1 MGYLPGALDGE
12 AGMTIAWCFP
22 GQGSQAVG
30 MGVAFADSSPA
41 AAAVFEEASAAFGG
55 DLLELCRSGPKELLD
70 QTEITQPALTTA
82 SLACLAAVREAGIEA
97 DVAIGHSAGEY
108 AALVAAGML
117 TVADAIRLTRARGEA
132 TAAAAART
140 PGAMAAIIGL
150 EDEQVEALCDG
161 IDGVWV
167 ANYNC
172 PGQIVVSGEDGAV
185 DRLLDAATDAGARR
199 ALKLAVSG
207 AFHSPLTATAADDLR
222 PALQAVT
229 FTPPTRNFFSTV
241 TCQNEDDTQLV
252 EILTAQ
258 LGAPVRFTQ
267 AIRALAA
274 DGVTHCIEVGPG
286 GVLAGLIRRID
297 RNLTTVAIAD
307 PDGLTKAREVLD
319 G

>member
-1 MGYLPGALDGE
+1 MR
-12 AGMTIAWCFP
+12 IAFCFP

-30 MGVAFADSSPA
+30 MGVAFADASAP
-41 AAAVFEEASAAFGG
+41 AAAVFAEASEAFGE
-55 DLLELCRSGPKELLD
+55 DLLELCRSGPQERLD

-82 SLACLAAVREAGIEA
+82 SVACLAAVREAGIDAE
-97 DVAIGHSAGEY
+97 VSIGHSAGEY
-108 AALVAAGML
+108 AALVAAGIL
-117 TVADAIRLTRARGEA
+117 SVGDAVRLTRARGEA

-150 EDEQVEALCDG
+150 EDAQVEAICDG
-161 IDGVWV
+161 IDGAYV

-172 PGQIVVSGEDGAV
+172 PGQVVISGAADAI
-185 DRLLDAATDAGARR
+185 DRAMEACTEAGARR

-207 AFHSPLTATAADDLR
+207 AFHSPLTAAAADDLR
-222 PALQAVT
+222 PALLAAT
-229 FTPPTRNFFSTV
+229 FAPPTGGFFSTV
-241 TCQNEDDTQLV
+241 TCQREDETGLV
-252 EILTAQ
+252 AILEDQ

-274 DGVTHCIEVGPG
+274 DGITHCVEVGPG

-297 RNLTTVAIAD
+297 RDLTAVSIAD
-307 PDGLTKAREVLD
+307 PDGLAKAREVLH

>member
-1 MGYLPGALDGE
+1 MRTAF
-12 AGMTIAWCFP
+12 CFP

-30 MGVAFADSSPA
+30 MGVAFAESSSA
-41 AAAVFEEASAAFGG
+41 AAAVFAEASEAFGD
-55 DLLELCRSGPKELLD
+55 DLLELCRSGPQERLD
-70 QTEITQPALTTA
+70 RTEITQPALTTA
-82 SLACLAAVREAGIEA
+82 SCACLAAVREAGIEA

-108 AALVAAGML
+108 AALVAAGIIGIG
-117 TVADAIRLTRARGEA
+117 DAVRLTRARGEA

-150 EDEQVEALCDG
+150 DDEQVEALCAG

-172 PGQIVVSGEDGAV
+172 PGQVVVSGESEAV
-185 DRLLDAATDAGARR
+185 ERLNAAATEAGARR
-199 ALKLAVSG
+199 ALTLAVSG
-207 AFHSPLTATAADDLR
+207 AFHSPLTAAAADDLR
-222 PALQAVT
+222 PVLAAASFAPPALG
-229 FTPPTRNFFSTV
+229 FFSTV
-241 TCQNEDDTQLV
+241 TCRLEDETGIAA
-252 EILTAQ
+252 ILEQQ

-274 DGVTHCIEVGPG
+274 DGVGTCIEVGPG

-297 RNLTTVAIAD
+297 RELTTLSIAD
-307 PDGLTKAREVLD
+307 PEGLAKALEVLH

>member
-1 MGYLPGALDGE
+1 MKTAF
-12 AGMTIAWCFP
+12 CFP

-30 MGVAFADSSPA
+30 MGVAFAEASAA
-41 AAAVFEEASAAFGG
+41 AAAVFVEASAAYGA

-82 SLACLAAVREAGIEA
+82 SLACLAAVREAGISA
-97 DVAIGHSAGEY
+97 DVSIGHSAGEY
-108 AALVAAGML
+108 AALVASGIL
-117 TVADAIRLTRARGEA
+117 SIGDAIRLTQARGVA

-140 PGAMAAIIGL
+140 LGAMAAVIGL
-150 EDEQVEALCDG
+150 EDAQVEALCDG

-172 PGQIVVSGEDGAV
+172 PGQVVVSGEHEAV
-185 DRLLDAATDAGARR
+185 DAFIEAATEAGARR

-207 AFHSPLTATAADDLR
+207 AFHSPLTAAAADDLR
-222 PALQAVT
+222 PALEATTFQA
-229 FTPPTRNFFSTV
+229 PTSGFFSTV
-241 TCQNEDDTQLV
+241 TCQGEDETAVID
-252 EILTAQ
+252 ILTSQ

-267 AIRALAA
+267 AVQSLASQ
-274 DGVTHCIEVGPG
+274 GVTEFIEVGPG

-297 RNLTTVAIAD
+297 RSCTTVTIGD
-307 PDGLTKAREVLD
+307 PEGLAKAQEVLPH

>member
-1 MGYLPGALDGE
+1 MK
-12 AGMTIAWCFP
+12 IAFCFP
-22 GQGSQAVG
+22 GQGSQSVG
-30 MGVAFADSSPA
+30 MGVAFAETSAA
-41 AAAVFEEASAAFGG
+41 AAAVFEQASAAFGS
-55 DLLELCRSGPKELLD
+55 DLLELCRTGPKERLD

-82 SLACLAAVREAGIEA
+82 SLACLAAVREAGIEGE
-97 DVAIGHSAGEY
+97 VAIGHSAGEY
-108 AALVAAGML
+108 AAIVAAGML
-117 TVADAIRLTRARGEA
+117 SVADAIRLTRARGEA

-140 PGAMAAIIGL
+140 PGSMAAIIGL
-150 EDEQVEALCDG
+150 DDDQVEALCAE

-172 PGQIVVSGEDGAV
+172 PGQIVVSGTDSAV
-185 DRLLDAATDAGARR
+185 EQLLESATAAGARR

-207 AFHSPLTATAADDLR
+207 AFHSPLTAAAADDLR
-222 PALQAVT
+222 PALEAVT
-229 FTPPTRNFFSTV
+229 FSSPTSAFFSTV
-241 TCQNEDDTQLV
+241 TCQQEDSTGLV
-252 EILTAQ
+252 EILTDQ

-297 RNLTTVAIAD
+297 RNLTTLAIAD
-307 PDGLTKAREVLD
+307 PEGLTKAREVLH

>member
-1 MGYLPGALDGE
+1 MR
-12 AGMTIAWCFP
+12 IAFCFP

-30 MGVAFADSSPA
+30 MGVAFADSSAP
-41 AAAVFEEASAAFGG
+41 AAAVFAEASEAFGE
-55 DLLELCRSGPKELLD
+55 DLLALCRSGPQERLD

-82 SLACLAAVREAGIEA
+82 SVACLAAVREAGIDAE
-97 DVAIGHSAGEY
+97 VSIGHSAGEY
-108 AALVAAGML
+108 AALVAAGIL
-117 TVADAIRLTRARGEA
+117 SVGDAVRLTRARGEA

-150 EDEQVEALCDG
+150 EDAQVEGICAD
-161 IDGVWV
+161 IDGAYV

-172 PGQIVVSGEDGAV
+172 PGQVVISGASDAI
-185 DRLLDAATDAGARR
+185 DRAMEACTEAGARR

-207 AFHSPLTATAADDLR
+207 AFHSPLTAAAADDLR
-222 PALQAVT
+222 PALLAAT
-229 FTPPTRNFFSTV
+229 FAAPTSGFFSTV
-241 TCQNEDDTQLV
+241 TCRREDETGLV
-252 EILTAQ
+252 QILEEQ

-274 DGVTHCIEVGPG
+274 DGITHCVEVGPG

-297 RNLTTVAIAD
+297 RDLTAVSIAD
-307 PDGLTKAREVLD
+307 PDGLAKAREVLH

>member
-1 MGYLPGALDGE
+1 MKTAF
-12 AGMTIAWCFP
+12 CFP

-30 MGVAFADSSPA
+30 MGVAFAEASPA
-41 AAAVFEEASAAFGG
+41 AAAVFDEASAAYGS

-82 SLACLAAVREAGIEA
+82 SLACLAAVREAGISA
-97 DVAIGHSAGEY
+97 DVSIGHSAGEY
-108 AALVAAGML
+108 AALVASGIL
-117 TVADAIRLTRARGEA
+117 SVGDAIRLTQARGVA
-132 TAAAAART
+132 TAAAAVRT
-140 PGAMAAIIGL
+140 PGAMAAVIGL
-150 EDEQVEALCDG
+150 EDAQVEALCDG

-172 PGQIVVSGEDGAV
+172 PGQVVVSGEHEAV
-185 DRLLDAATDAGARR
+185 DAFIEAATEAGARR

-207 AFHSPLTATAADDLR
+207 AFHSPLTAAAADDLR
-222 PALQAVT
+222 PALEATT
-229 FTPPTRNFFSTV
+229 FHAPTSKFFSTV
-241 TCQNEDDTQLV
+241 TCQDEDESAIV

-267 AIRALAA
+267 AVQSLASQ
-274 DGVTHCIEVGPG
+274 GVTEFIEVGPG

-297 RNLTTVAIAD
+297 RSCTTVTIGD
-307 PDGLTKAREVLD
+307 PEGLAKAQEVLPH